1 MHRTIWLTAE
11 QAAAIRDFRF
21 RHHLLSDMEAMRRLI
36 ALGLAAAAAAQGAHE
51 RSFWSDGR
59 EAASNVIT

>member
-1 MHRTIWLTAE
+1 MHRTVWLTAE

-36 ALGLAAAAAAQGAHE
+36 ALGLAAAAVQGAYE
-51 RSFWSDGR
+51 RPFWPDGR
-59 EAASNVIT
+59 EATPNVIL